1 MAALVLILTQDDD
14 ERTNERWNEKVLL
27 SGGERDGQKDRQKRE
42 GIKKLIRVA
51 RMMISVRLMQSTSTA
66 EMKKK
71 NSLRCVFASK
81 RSFCPMSVVTSFF
94 NRPVLQ
100 QLEHFQS
107 GTWNLYFRKSYL
119 AAILWISWRG
129 FLFELCSSSSETTQY
144 YYYCH

>member
-27 SGGERDGQKDRQKRE
+27 SGGERDGQKDRQKRV

-71 NSLRCVFASK
+71 IR
-81 RSFCPMSVVTSFF
+81 
-94 NRPVLQ
+94 
-100 QLEHFQS
+100 
-107 GTWNLYFRKSYL
+107 
-119 AAILWISWRG
+119 
-129 FLFELCSSSSETTQY
+129 
-144 YYYCH
+144 

>member
-14 ERTNERWNEKVLL
+14 ERTNKRWNEKVLL

-71 NSLRCVFASK
+71 IR
-81 RSFCPMSVVTSFF
+81 
-94 NRPVLQ
+94 
-100 QLEHFQS
+100 
-107 GTWNLYFRKSYL
+107 
-119 AAILWISWRG
+119 
-129 FLFELCSSSSETTQY
+129 
-144 YYYCH
+144 

>member
-1 MAALVLILTQDDD
+1 MLILTQDDD

-71 NSLRCVFASK
+71 IR
-81 RSFCPMSVVTSFF
+81 
-94 NRPVLQ
+94 
-100 QLEHFQS
+100 
-107 GTWNLYFRKSYL
+107 
-119 AAILWISWRG
+119 
-129 FLFELCSSSSETTQY
+129 
-144 YYYCH
+144 